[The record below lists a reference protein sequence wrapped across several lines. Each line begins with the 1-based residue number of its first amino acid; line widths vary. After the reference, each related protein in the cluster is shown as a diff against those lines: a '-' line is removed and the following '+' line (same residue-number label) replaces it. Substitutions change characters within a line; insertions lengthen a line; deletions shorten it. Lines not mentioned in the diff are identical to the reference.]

1 MIWEIPFTQ
10 NVTVRLHVVAVPS
23 EHEGHEH
30 QADGVCYFGHVPVPA
45 VAGGCETQAS
55 PCVVDVAIKAIL
67 GDPSY
72 EGIDGEPVVI
82 LIERGSESCVATL
95 VRTSI
100 LAGCLHSCRAG

>member
-1 MIWEIPFTQ
+1 MPFAQ
-10 NVTVRLHVVAVPS
+10 DVTARLHVVAVPS
-23 EHEGHEH
+23 GWKAKEH
-30 QADGVCYFGHVPVPA
+30 QADGVCHFGHVPVPA

>member
-1 MIWEIPFTQ
+1 MKWEIPFHT
-10 NVTVRLHVVAVPS
+10 NVTVQDHVVAVPC
-23 EHEGHEH
+23 EHDALEH
-30 QADGVCYFGHVPVPA
+30 QADGVCFFGLVLTPA
-45 VAGGCETQAS
+45 MAGGCETQAS

-95 VRTSI
+95 IRTSI
-100 LAGCLHSCRAG
+100 LAGCLHSWRAG